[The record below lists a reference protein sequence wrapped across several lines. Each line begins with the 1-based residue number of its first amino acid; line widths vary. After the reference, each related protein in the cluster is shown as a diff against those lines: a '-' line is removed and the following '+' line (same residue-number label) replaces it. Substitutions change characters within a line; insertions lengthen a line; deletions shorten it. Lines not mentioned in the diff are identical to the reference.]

1 MAYVTQDRA
10 GTELNRPYV
19 EDLPI
24 HEWYRFVLSYPPHLV
39 RDYLARFEVG
49 EGQTVLDPYC
59 GTGTTVVECKKR
71 GVESVG
77 IEPNPVVHMAASVKT
92 DWDVDPDTL
101 AADAERIAGAASDR
115 LRQANG
121 DLRTLGPE
129 QQRLLIKNSI
139 SPAPLHKAL
148 VLRDAIQEV
157 ARPRLRRHHEL
168 ALAKQL
174 VFSYSNLRFGPEVG
188 VSRKK
193 EVGVSRKK
201 KDDADVVPLWLD
213 AVRGMADD
221 LRGVDRPGARS
232 RVLRGDARYAC
243 GLLEPAS
250 IDAVIDSPPYPNEK
264 DYTRTTRLESVV
276 LGFLSDRADLRQ
288 MKDDLMR
295 SNTRNVYKGDSDG
308 EWVAENDRVMDL
320 ADRIEARRLELGK
333 TSGFEKLYHKVV
345 RNYFG
350 GMARHL
356 ASLRPALKP
365 GARLAYVVGDQA
377 SFFRILSGPAR
388 SWARSGRDLG
398 TDSTGST
405 CSASESRPS
414 PATCSARR
422 PSCLRGRADGG
433 EPVHPSHRAHLRLI
447 CHPEPAK
454 DLDSGSQDSSAGPGS
469 LEVRRRD
476 PSRAFRMTRRRG

>member
-1 MAYVTQDRA
+1 MAYVTQDKT

-19 EDLPI
+19 DDLPV

-39 RDYLARFEVG
+39 RDYVARFGVEPG
-49 EGQTVLDPYC
+49 MRVLDPYC
-59 GTGTTVVECKKR
+59 GTGTTLVECKKL
-71 GVESVG
+71 GIESVG

-92 DWDVDPDTL
+92 DWSVDPNGL
-101 AADAERIAGAASDR
+101 VADAERVAAEASAR
-115 LRQANG
+115 VSARNG
-121 DLRTLGPE
+121 HLVTLSAD
-129 QQRLLIKNSI
+129 QHKLLIKNSI
-139 SPAPLHKAL
+139 SPVPLHKSL
-148 VLRDAIQEV
+148 ILRDAIRTV
-157 ARPRLRRHHEL
+157 GDAAFRRHHEL

-193 EVGVSRKK
+193 KQDAEVVS
-201 KDDADVVPLWLD
+201 LWLE

-221 LRGVDRPGARS
+221 LRGLNRPGPEA

-243 GLLEPAS
+243 ALLEPES

-276 LGFLSDRADLRQ
+276 LGFLSDRTDLRR

-295 SNTRNVYKGDSDG
+295 SNTRNVYAGDSDG
-308 EWVAENDRVMDL
+308 DWIAENDRVTEL

-333 TSGFEKLYHKVV
+333 TSGFERLYHKVV

-356 ASLRPALKP
+356 ASLQPALRP

-377 SFFRILSGPAR
+377 SFFRILIRTGQILGEIGQNLGYR
-388 SWARSGRDLG
+388 LDGIDLFRERV
-398 TDSTGST
+398 STVTGDM
-405 CSASESRPS
+405 
-414 PATCSARR
+414 
-422 PSCLRGRADGG
+422 LREEAVLFTWEG
-433 EPVHPSHRAHLRLI
+433 
-447 CHPEPAK
+447 
-454 DLDSGSQDSSAGPGS
+454 
-469 LEVRRRD
+469 
-476 PSRAFRMTRRRG
+476 